1 MRGHMLART
10 GEIALPPVVDLPS
23 GKRRHLVL
31 SAAVVLLALG
41 GFGPITMEK
50 IDARAATAIT
60 PPSMARDASVAFVD
74 FGLRASHN
82 GRYNAEVV
90 STRSTPAVGMAQS
103 WTVSISRRNHR
114 PVAHARLAV
123 RTWMPETGERSSA
136 LAKAHYLGGGRYVI
150 DNVSFSRPGWWNVAL
165 VIDGVAGT
173 DSLAF
178 NVRLR

>member
-1 MRGHMLART
+1 MRGHMIART
-10 GEIALPPVVDLPS
+10 GEIALPPVVHLAR
-23 GKRRHLVL
+23 GKRRPLVL

-41 GFGPITMEK
+41 GLQSITTEK

-60 PPSMARDASVAFVD
+60 PPSMAVDASVDFVD
-74 FGLRASHN
+74 FGRRASHN

-90 STRSTPAVGMAQS
+90 STRSTPAVGMPQS

-114 PVAHARLAV
+114 PVAHARLGV
-123 RTWMPETGERSSA
+123 RTWMPETGERSAA
-136 LAKAHYLGGGRYVI
+136 LATAHYVGGGRYVI
-150 DNVSFSRPGWWNVAL
+150 NDVSFSRPGWWNVAL

-178 NVRLR
+178 NVRFR

>member
-1 MRGHMLART
+1 MLART
-10 GEIALPPVVDLPS
+10 GEIALPPVVDLAR
-23 GKRRHLVL
+23 GKRRQLVL

-41 GFGPITMEK
+41 GLRSITTEK
-50 IDARAATAIT
+50 IDARAANTIT
-60 PPSMARDASVAFVD
+60 PPSMALDPSVAFVD

-90 STRSTPAVGMAQS
+90 STRSTPAVGMPQS

-123 RTWMPETGERSSA
+123 RTWMPETGEQSA
-136 LAKAHYLGGGRYVI
+136 VLATANYVGAGRFVI
-150 DNVSFSRPGWWNVAL
+150 DDVSFSRPGWWNVAL
-165 VIDGVAGT
+165 VVDGVAGT

-178 NVRLR
+178 NVRFR